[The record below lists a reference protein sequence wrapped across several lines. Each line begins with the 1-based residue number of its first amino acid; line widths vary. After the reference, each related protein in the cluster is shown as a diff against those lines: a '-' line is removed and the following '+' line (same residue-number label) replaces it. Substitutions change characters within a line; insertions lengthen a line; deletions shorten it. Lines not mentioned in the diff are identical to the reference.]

1 MNLPPEMKMRLKS
14 RCTVLL
20 SVMALAR
27 MFAFAPAAQAQIAG
41 FHPSFYGSGEWDTK
55 ESQFYLLGIYAGV
68 SKLGWSPYLNVNAYR
83 LSYDANGSQSD
94 LSALAPTLGIAHA
107 ARRGGFSV
115 GGGYTWT
122 DSEDAGAPGAE
133 GGGKSG
139 VHVAVG
145 AYRSGRGERPLRT
158 QFLSN
163 YNLGSRYLWTRLRSS
178 VPMGDRTRVGAEL
191 VGQGG
196 GNDGSYSNE
205 FKLGPTLEYQWSDNF
220 RSGAV
225 VGYKTMGGTRLPD
238 GRESAPYFKL
248 EFSFSPF

>member
-1 MNLPPEMKMRLKS
+1 MRLRS
-14 RCTVLL
+14 HCAVIR
-20 SVMALAR
+20 SVIALACTL
-27 MFAFAPAAQAQIAG
+27 AAAPEAEAQIAG
-41 FHPSFYGSGEWDTK
+41 IHPSFYGSGELDTRD
-55 ESQFYLLGIYAGV
+55 SQFYLLGIYAGV
-68 SKLGWSPYLNVNAYR
+68 SKLGWSPYLNVNGYR
-83 LSYDANGSQSD
+83 LSYDDNGTQRD
-94 LSALAPTLGIAHA
+94 LSAFSPTVGFAHA
-107 ARRGGFSV
+107 ARRAGFSI

-139 VHVAVG
+139 VHAAVG
-145 AYRSGRGERPLRT
+145 AYNTGRGDRPLRT

-163 YNLGSRYLWTRLRSS
+163 YNLGSRYLWTRLRTS
-178 VPMGDRTRVGAEL
+178 VPISNRTRIGAEL

-196 GNDGSYSNE
+196 GKDGSYSNE
-205 FKLGPTLEYQWSDNF
+205 FKIGPTLEYRWSDNF